1 MLFAFLK
8 LRGRLRLNECRKAFL
23 GGIGERISKM
33 ASMVVTT
40 NQDLEDITLE
50 ANDIP
55 GAELPKPP
63 ELCTVAILKRWLSC
77 RGAKVSGKRH
87 ELIKRLVVVSTIKH
101 ATYVICT

>member
-1 MLFAFLK
+1 MLQ
-8 LRGRLRLNECRKAFL
+8 GIL
-23 GGIGERISKM
+23 GGFGERISKM
-33 ASMVVTT
+33 ASTVITT
-40 NQDLEDITLE
+40 NQDIEDITLE

-87 ELIKRLVVVSTIKH
+87 ELIKRFVVVSTIKR
-101 ATYVICT
+101 ATYVTFCLSLQYCFLNLFL

>member
-1 MLFAFLK
+1 
-8 LRGRLRLNECRKAFL
+8 LNECRKAFW